1 MDLSTELKENLISR
15 IKNSND
21 ITLLN
26 KLKTIFDSSE
36 QALYHL
42 NAEQENAINSGRE
55 QIKREEFSANA
66 KVITDLREW
75 LSKK

>member
-1 MDLSTELKENLISR
+1 MDLSAELKENLISR

-36 QALYHL
+36 QALYQL

>member
-1 MDLSTELKENLISR
+1 MDLSAELKENLISR

-36 QALYHL
+36 QALYQL
-42 NAEQENAINSGRE
+42 NAEQEIAINSGRE

>member
-1 MDLSTELKENLISR
+1 MDLSAELKENLISR

-26 KLKTIFDSSE
+26 KLKTVFDSSE
-36 QALYHL
+36 QALYQL